1 MKKLAGILV
10 AVLATLSLVACQGGA
25 ASQQAQQPHYYEM
38 EKVLALS
45 GGDIVKLL
53 EQDGFTFNG
62 SYRYNSPSTTQVNKT
77 GVETGSGWV
86 GTPSDNLI
94 DEECFVQLYD
104 VNGNELDSAKASALD
119 QIPRMRISWH
129 DCTVDDAKGTSSK
142 IVNTCGLS
150 GRSGG
155 GWILGSKDGVW
166 STFGKS
172 TVNGIDGSWEVRIV
186 SGKLGEGNSPM
197 IMVERTPFTATWTEK
212 SFDEAMRY
220 YSE

>member
-1 MKKLAGILV
+1 MKKLAGIL
-10 AVLATLSLVACQGGA
+10 AIVLAALSLVACQGGA
-25 ASQQAQQPHYYEM
+25 VPQQAQQPHYYEV

-45 GGDIVKLL
+45 GDDIVRLL

-62 SYRYNSPSTTQVNKT
+62 SYRYNSPSTTSVNKK
-77 GVETGSGWV
+77 GVETESGWV
-86 GTPSDNLI
+86 GSPSDNLI

-104 VNGNELDSAKASALD
+104 ENGNELDGTKASALE

-129 DCTVDDAKGTSSK
+129 NCTVDDAKSTSSK
-142 IVNTCGLS
+142 IVDACGLS
-150 GRSGG
+150 ERSGG
-155 GWILGSKDGVW
+155 GWFLGSKDGVW

-172 TVNGIDGSWEVRIV
+172 AVNGVNGSWEIRIV
-186 SGKLGEGNSPM
+186 SDKLGEGNSPM

-212 SFDEAMRY
+212 SFDDAMQY